1 MERFGT
7 LEDELRTSTRDLR
20 HLIPEAWSGVTM
32 LHQAALSDGVLSA
45 RVKELMALAISVVKQ
60 CDGCIAHHARRVARL
75 GATPEEVAESLG
87 VALLMAGGPATVYAP
102 RALQAYREFAEQGAT
117 AASVHAAD

>member
-1 MERFGT
+1 MLRTMERPVRPS
-7 LEDELRTSTRDLR
+7 DELGEATRDLR
-20 HLIPEAWSGVTM
+20 HLIADTWSGVTQ

-60 CDGCIAHHARRVARL
+60 CDGCIAHHARRAARL

-102 RALQAYREFAEQGAT
+102 RAMQAYREC
-117 AASVHAAD
+117 AADR